1 MKKTREEVGHFSFL
15 EFKNTKF
22 GERFAYFP
30 GSQTPSGNML
40 AAGSLN
46 GLPFLMDLYHAWLLT
61 TDFNYQPGFSPHD
74 HTQNTCEAAT
84 IFHFFFHLHSLKTE
98 THLTFCMYFV
108 VWLLLQRRP
117 ALSLQHVAGLC
128 GLTSGPQSDSCL
140 GMLRSETS
148 CFFCQSRRFYFFQLW
163 RTFLC
168 FPLGFEVLARHQLI
182 AEKCHVCSQMALIH
196 NSEEV

>member
-1 MKKTREEVGHFSFL
+1 MVTYYWFQLSAWFFSTWSHPKHL
-15 EFKNTKF
+15 WSRNH
-22 GERFAYFP
+22 
-30 GSQTPSGNML
+30 
-40 AAGSLN
+40 
-46 GLPFLMDLYHAWLLT
+46 LPL
-61 TDFNYQPGFSPHD
+61 
-74 HTQNTCEAAT
+74 
-84 IFHFFFHLHSLKTE
+84 FFFHLHSLKTE

-117 ALSLQHVAGLC
+117 ALSLQHAAGLC